1 MSHISSTNTK
11 PNVLEVSPEF
21 KKEATK
27 CILAIAAFIA
37 VYLLLIVAAIG
48 LVVGSVY
55 AGIFVISIRVSFYT
69 LLIGLGLAGF
79 GVMVVVFLFK
89 FLFSSSKE
97 DATNRVEITAKDEP
111 SLFEMIYNLADET
124 GARRPKKVFLIPD
137 VNASVF
143 YHSSFWS
150 MFFPVRKNLN
160 IGLGLVN
167 MVNVSEL
174 KAVIAHEF
182 GHFSQ
187 KSMKVGSWVYQM
199 NKVIYDMLYN
209 NQDYANA
216 LGAMSGAHAIFSF
229 FASITVKV
237 VQGIQWVLQQM
248 FTVINKSYMGLSQQM
263 EFHADLVAASVCGSN
278 NIISALRR
286 AEFAEVGYAATL
298 DLCNEAWKQKKVV
311 NDFFTDH
318 RLVVTNLARR
328 NQISLVEGMPV
339 IEEVNNTTVTS
350 RINCKNQWAS
360 HPPLEE
366 RNEYLQP
373 FGLTAE
379 VNTASAWSLF
389 NEKEKW
395 KEQLTKKIYT
405 AIPQE
410 EIQGS
415 LTENEFEELMLRQEQ
430 QFSFPPLFKEYYNGR
445 IIAVFDVEALV
456 NEPFV
461 IKNFEEI
468 FTEEIY
474 LLPRRIEILA
484 QDIALLEAISKK
496 EITTRSFDFDGEK
509 RDANEASEVKSQL
522 ETELEEK
529 KKELLA
535 ADQRAFRYFYA
546 IAPLAEAEKLK
557 RHYQEYFATREKSD
571 AFVARANQFMSLLS
585 PIYRG
590 ETLGVDTI
598 NNMITNFKAEDEPW
612 LKKEWQYWMDAGAFE
627 KESALKEGLQKFIE
641 ANYQYF
647 FGQSF
652 LEGELGELNRLVQ
665 EGWNAIYNFVF
676 TRFKTITEVQ
686 AQLQQ
691 EQQIKKEAIAEVF
704 KKLS

>member
-1 MSHISSTNTK
+1 MSHLSSTNTK

-48 LVVGSVY
+48 LVVGSFY
-55 AGIFVISIRVSFYT
+55 AGIFVISIKPSFYT
-69 LLIGLGLAGF
+69 ILIGLGLMGF

-97 DATNRVEITAKDEP
+97 DATNRVEITTKDEP
-111 SLFEMIYNLADET
+111 RLFEMINNLADET

-150 MFFPVRKNLN
+150 MFLPVRKNLN

-209 NQDYANA
+209 NQGYAKA

-229 FASITVKV
+229 FAEVTVKV

-263 EFHADLVAASVCGSN
+263 EFHADLVAASICGSN

-311 NDFFTDH
+311 TNFYTDH
-318 RLVVTNLARR
+318 RLVVTNLAQR
-328 NQISLVEGMPV
+328 NQISLVEGMPL
-339 IEEVNNTTVTS
+339 IEEGNNTTVTS

-373 FGLTAE
+373 FGLIAE

-395 KEQLTKKIYT
+395 KEELTKKLYT
-405 AIPQE
+405 AIPAE

-415 LTENEFEELMLRQEQ
+415 ITENEFAELMLHRDQ
-430 QFSFPPLFKEYYNGR
+430 QFSFPPLFKEYYNSR
-445 IIAVFDVEALV
+445 NVEAFDAEALV

-474 LLPRRIEILA
+474 LLPRRIEVLA

-509 RDANEASEVKSQL
+509 HDAGEALEVKAQL
-522 ETELEEK
+522 EMELEEK
-529 KKELLA
+529 KKELVA

-557 RHYQEYFATREKSD
+557 RLYQEYFTEREKSE
-571 AFVARANQFMSLLS
+571 AFVARVNQFMGILS

-590 ETLGVDTI
+590 ETLGIDTI
-598 NNMITNFKAEDEPW
+598 NSLITNFKAEDEPW
-612 LKKEWQYWMDAGAFE
+612 LKKEWQYWMDAGAFD
-627 KESALKEGLQKFIE
+627 KEAELKETLQKFTE
-641 ANYQYF
+641 TNYQYF

-652 LEGELGELNRLVQ
+652 FEEELSELNRLVL
-665 EGWNAIYNFVF
+665 EGWNAIYSFIF
-676 TRFKTITEVQ
+676 TRFKTIAENQ
-686 AQLQQ
+686 AQLLKQWDAKRDIK
-691 EQQIKKEAIAEVF
+691 EKQITRN
-704 KKLS
+704 S